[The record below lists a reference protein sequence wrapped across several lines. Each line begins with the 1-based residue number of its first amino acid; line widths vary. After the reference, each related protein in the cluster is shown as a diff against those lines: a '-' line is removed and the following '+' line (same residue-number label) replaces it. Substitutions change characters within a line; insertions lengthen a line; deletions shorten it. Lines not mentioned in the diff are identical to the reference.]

1 MVGTS
6 KTGRNIGLCKRVDE
20 NVHCWIYPLEKL
32 PSEGEKRVQG
42 GVRGEYSKAVSNASL
57 QDDFGNQEGRG

>member
-6 KTGRNIGLCKRVDE
+6 KTGRNIGLHKRVDD

-57 QDDFGNQEGRG
+57 

>member
-6 KTGRNIGLCKRVDE
+6 KTGRNIGLRKRVED

-42 GVRGEYSKAVSNASL
+42 GVRGEYSKAVSNAV
-57 QDDFGNQEGRG
+57 G